1 MTARAEVYVR
11 SASIYS
17 RRITIQC
24 YDFDFIWTFNLDTD
38 NQLSTMVSC
47 VRQKLIACA
56 RNVATFTET
65 QNDIYLVR
73 AWIEIENAFEASCPF
88 HVNSASFENADN
100 NSLMYDWLW
109 VGLESV
115 PPPGQSLSQTLQN
128 LSNYI
133 FTTIFESPIVTRLA
147 IKNLILPICNS
158 LWLFLDILQR
168 FWTRTTYADELNL
181 ATREIKNPRPLTD
194 LAIAGMQ
201 NPILGTSL
209 LLPDVLNL

>member
-11 SASIYS
+11 SASIAS
-17 RRITIQC
+17 RQITIQC

-38 NQLSTMVSC
+38 GRLGTMVSC
-47 VRQKLIACA
+47 VRQKLIACV
-56 RNVATFTET
+56 RNVATFAET
-65 QNDIYLVR
+65 HNDIYLVR
-73 AWIEIENAFEASCPF
+73 AWIEIENAVEASCPF
-88 HVNSASFENADN
+88 HVNSTSFEITDD
-100 NSLMYDWLW
+100 NSLMYDWLR

-115 PPPGQSLSQTLQN
+115 PPPGQSLTQTLQN

-158 LWLFLDILQR
+158 LWIFLDILQR
-168 FWTRTTYADELNL
+168 FWTRTTYADELNM
-181 ATREIKNPRPLTD
+181 ATREMKNPRPLTD

-201 NPILGTSL
+201 NPILGVSL
-209 LLPDVLNL
+209 LLPDVLNV